1 MLSRGSLNFQV
12 DAGQKQ
18 CENTFIT
25 RTSTNFIKGDPHLC
39 REKRASPSR
48 HTRHRLPLLCCC
60 SPLPPTRRQTRVRGE
75 EERKSNFPENTDYA
89 YLVGLRRFYQSGRLH
104 LLVWDET
111 SVHLTELDPNIPQIW
126 ASSTLYS
133 PEVRM
138 HRKEM
143 FNAWLESDPSFDQES
158 IMRFHQSEK
167 TDAENGLLIHR
178 SNGLKTVSVTSVERH
193 DAYDT
198 SMVYRDLIGDVTS
211 SKNLSFIL

>member
-1 MLSRGSLNFQV
+1 MVPIQYFDYLSASLF
-12 DAGQKQ
+12 A
-18 CENTFIT
+18 NTFDFVGIEPF
-25 RTSTNFIKGDPHLC
+25 S
-39 REKRASPSR
+39 
-48 HTRHRLPLLCCC
+48 
-60 SPLPPTRRQTRVRGE
+60 
-75 EERKSNFPENTDYA
+75 
-89 YLVGLRRFYQSGRLH
+89 LVVYQSGRLH